1 MVDTRELYQQV
12 ILDHNRN
19 PRNFRKIETPTCQA
33 EGRNPLC
40 GDVVSV
46 YLNLSGER
54 IADISFQGAGC
65 AISTASA
72 SLMTEAI
79 KGKNRDDALVVLNQ
93 FRDLLMAGIEMPG
106 SGGLEIFA
114 GVRDFPS
121 RIKCATLA
129 WQTLNAALD
138 GSSETVTTE

>member
-1 MVDTRELYQQV
+1 MGDTRELYQQI

-19 PRNFRKIETPTCQA
+19 PRNFREIETPTCHA
-33 EGRNPLC
+33 EGNNPLC
-40 GDVVSV
+40 GDVITV
-46 YLNLSGER
+46 YLAIVDNTVS
-54 IADISFQGAGC
+54 DVSFQGAGC

-79 KGKNRDDALVVLNQ
+79 KGRNKQEAVAVLRQFKDLVTT
-93 FRDLLMAGIEMPG
+93 GIEMPEAE
-106 SGGLEIFA
+106 GLEIFA

-129 WQTLNAALD
+129 WHTLGAALE
-138 GSSETVTTE
+138 GATETVSTE

>member
-1 MVDTRELYQQV
+1 MVDTRELYQRI

-19 PRNFRKIETPTCQA
+19 PRNFRKIGTPTYCA
-33 EGRNPLC
+33 EGNNPLC
-40 GDVVSV
+40 GDVVTV
-46 YLNLSGER
+46 YLTITGS
-54 IADISFQGAGC
+54 IISDVSFQGAGC

-79 KGKNRDDALVVLNQ
+79 KGRNKQEAVSVLRQFNALVTT
-93 FRDLLMAGIEMPG
+93 GIEMPDAD
-106 SGGLEIFA
+106 GLEIFA

-129 WQTLNAALD
+129 WHTLEAALE
-138 GSSETVTTE
+138 GTTVTVSTE